1 MRPNER
7 RLANSQSID
16 RSLHRLLAGV
26 ATTDADVLQVI
37 PALFAGRWLGF
48 DQFQAL
54 QRRCQQLTPGSTAA
68 RRAVQAF
75 LGQRY
80 HHFLRSFEARR
91 LALVAGLTY
100 KVDHIPKTTA
110 SNRRPGKSMAPLFLT
125 IHSTGNPASA
135 AAGERNWLTSAE
147 NTRTASFHLVVDE
160 KQAIECIPFDEVAW
174 HAGDGNG
181 NGNQKSISLEIC
193 ESGNRERTLR
203 NAIAVTARILRERDM
218 EVDSLRR
225 HHDWATKL
233 CPRILIVPASRQRPG
248 HTWDWFKREVAQL
261 V

>member
-7 RLANSQSID
+7 RLATSQAID
-16 RSLHRLLAGV
+16 RALRRMLAGS
-26 ATTDADVLQVI
+26 AISDADVLTVI
-37 PALFAGRWLGF
+37 AALWAGRWVGI
-48 DQFQAL
+48 DQYHAL
-54 QRRCQQLTPGSTAA
+54 QRRCQQLAPGSLAA
-68 RRAVQAF
+68 RRAVQGLLAQ
-75 LGQRY
+75 GY
-80 HHFLRSFEARR
+80 HHWLRCFEARR
-91 LALVAGLTY
+91 VALAPGLAY
-100 KVDHIPKTTA
+100 KIDHIPKATA
-110 SNRRPGKSMAPLFLT
+110 NNRRPGKSMAPLFLT

-135 AAGERNWLTSAE
+135 AAGERNWLTSTE
-147 NTRTASFHLVVDE
+147 NPRTASFHLVVDE

-218 EVDSLRR
+218 EVDHLRR

>member
-1 MRPNER
+1 MLPTAR
-7 RLANSQSID
+7 RLAASQAID
-16 RSLHRLLAGV
+16 RAIRRLLAGA
-26 ATTDADVLQVI
+26 ATADADVLKVI
-37 PALFAGRWLGF
+37 PALFAGRWVGF

-54 QRRCQQLTPGSTAA
+54 QRRCRQLTPGSLAA
-68 RRAVQAF
+68 RRAVQSF
-75 LGQRY
+75 LGQDY

-91 LALVAGLTY
+91 VALMLGLPY

-135 AAGERNWLTSAE
+135 AAGERKWLTSTE

-160 KQAIECIPFDEVAW
+160 QQAIECIPFDEVAW

-181 NGNQKSISLEIC
+181 NGNHKSISLEIC

-203 NAIAVTARILRERDM
+203 HAIAVTARILRERGL
-218 EVDSLRR
+218 EADSLRR
-225 HHDWATKL
+225 HNDWATKL